1 MRIEKG
7 KMARNTPNPTKK
19 LVHFI
24 DTIEENLVDKKGRK
38 EGRKKERKKER
49 KKDRKEQTIKQKNK
63 QTNKQTKKRIV

>member
-49 KKDRKEQTIKQKNK
+49 KIGRNKQSNKKTNK
-63 QTNKQTKKRIV
+63 QTNKQKRELYR